1 MDFGATS
8 AQIGSDTLSLCCCC
22 ILQNGQGERAASKE
36 GRKEGRKETER
47 ERRANVAAKFN
58 LGPLLFPRA
67 PRNEGKEGAQMD
79 GWAWEKN
86 RGGPTST
93 PQIWDSVFV
102 IFVILEKNLISQLP
116 KTRHD
121 SWIPHLGIRPPLA
134 EPRPPRKSLKAS
146 VARSTM
152 SIPR

>member
-8 AQIGSDTLSLCCCC
+8 AQIGSDTLSSAAAASC
-22 ILQNGQGERAASKE
+22 RMDRPASKE
-36 GRKEGRKETER
+36 GGRT
-47 ERRANVAAKFN
+47 ERRANVAAAHAVAAKFN
-58 LGPLLFPRA
+58 LGLLLFPRA